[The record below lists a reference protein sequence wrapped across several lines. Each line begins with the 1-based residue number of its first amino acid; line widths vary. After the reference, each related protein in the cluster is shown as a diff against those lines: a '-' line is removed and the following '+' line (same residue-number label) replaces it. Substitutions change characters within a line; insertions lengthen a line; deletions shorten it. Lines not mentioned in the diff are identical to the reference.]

1 MKINLFSGKMKS
13 MVIKA
18 SKSQGLVCEARSLR
32 SDRSEFKL
40 SVNPTSAD
48 IKADLILKTETTLPI
63 PESSPFGIIQGSG
76 EFEIVGVKV
85 RGIGLEK
92 EADEKKLRTIYI
104 VEMDGLQLCFLGSI
118 QKDLDEGFLEKIGE
132 VDVLFVN
139 GDAEVK
145 KTLSLIKDIDPRVVV
160 CHSDK
165 DAKLL
170 GKELGQSVEQLDK
183 AVIKRK
189 DLEEEETKLIWI
201 TEK

>member
-1 MKINLFSGKMKS
+1 M
-13 MVIKA
+13 
-18 SKSQGLVCEARSLR
+18 
-32 SDRSEFKL
+32 
-40 SVNPTSAD
+40 
-48 IKADLILKTETTLPI
+48 
-63 PESSPFGIIQGSG
+63 
-76 EFEIVGVKV
+76 

-165 DAKLL
+165 GAKLL